1 MQHSK
6 MSEHLSQCYT
16 LMATAEHEQE
26 LALKLGWLGSERMAE
41 VCPPPSTPL
50 TDHLAGNPPPHPI
63 SRKVCSHSLGPAQ
76 IGRMFL
82 INRIRKGIS
91 LRMKGNVA
99 LFAKVTPLK
108 SPPESIQNR

>member
-16 LMATAEHEQE
+16 PMATAEHEQE

-41 VCPPPSTPL
+41 VCPPPPTPL

-63 SRKVCSHSLGPAQ
+63 SRKVCSHSLGPAP
-76 IGRMFL
+76 IGE
-82 INRIRKGIS
+82 
-91 LRMKGNVA
+91 LRYVIHGAGGPRRLARSVLCGPRTA
-99 LFAKVTPLK
+99 HDPL
-108 SPPESIQNR
+108 S